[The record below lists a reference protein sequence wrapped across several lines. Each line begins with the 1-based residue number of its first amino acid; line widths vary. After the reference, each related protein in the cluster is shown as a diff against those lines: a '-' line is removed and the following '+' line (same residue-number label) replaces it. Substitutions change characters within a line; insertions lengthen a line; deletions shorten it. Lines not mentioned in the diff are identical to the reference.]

1 MRKSKRGF
9 FNLVFWLKRFSYDQF
24 PSCQLQMLENFRENG
39 YKCPTDSLNCPF
51 QPAFATKLSFF
62 EHMKQNPERL
72 VDFNK
77 FMTGTRGSRNHWS
90 DWFPVESEIL
100 STIPGAENDALLVD
114 VGGGKG
120 HDLERLL
127 SQYPQT
133 KGRLVLQDL
142 PDTINCI
149 QQLSPDI
156 RRMPHDFFT
165 PQPVKGKKEISSLV
179 AEIQFG
185 LLT

>member
-1 MRKSKRGF
+1 
-9 FNLVFWLKRFSYDQF
+9 
-24 PSCQLQMLENFRENG
+24 MLESFRENG
-39 YKCPTDSLNCPF
+39 YKCPTDSLNCAF
-51 QPAFATKLSFF
+51 QRAFATNLSFF
-62 EHMKQNPERL
+62 EHMEQDPERL
-72 VDFNK
+72 RDFNK

-90 DWFPVESEIL
+90 DWFPVENEIL
-100 STIPGAENDALLVD
+100 STIPGAENDILLVD

-127 SQYPQT
+127 SRYSQT

-165 PQPVKGKKEISSLV
+165 PQPVKGKKEISSPV
-179 AEIQFG
+179 AEIHSS

>member
-1 MRKSKRGF
+1 MRKSKGRVSFG
-9 FNLVFWLKRFSYDQF
+9 LKRFSYDQF
-24 PSCQLQMLENFRENG
+24 PSCQLQMLEHFRENG
-39 YKCPTDSLNCPF
+39 YKCPTDSLDCAF
-51 QPAFATKLSFF
+51 QRTFATNLSFF
-62 EHMKQNPERL
+62 KHMEQNPERL
-72 VDFNK
+72 RDFNN
-77 FMTGTRGSRNHWS
+77 FMMGTRGSRSHWS
-90 DWFPVESEIL
+90 DWFPVESELL
-100 STIPGAENDALLVD
+100 STIPGAENDILLVD

-127 SQYPQT
+127 THYPQT

-142 PDTINCI
+142 PSTINCI

-165 PQPVKGKKEISSLV
+165 PQPVKGKKEIFGPV
-179 AEIQFG
+179 AEIQSN

>member
-1 MRKSKRGF
+1 
-9 FNLVFWLKRFSYDQF
+9 
-24 PSCQLQMLENFRENG
+24 
-39 YKCPTDSLNCPF
+39 
-51 QPAFATKLSFF
+51 
-62 EHMKQNPERL
+62 
-72 VDFNK
+72 
-77 FMTGTRGSRNHWS
+77 MTGIRGSRNHWS
-90 DWFPVESEIL
+90 DWFPVEREIL
-100 STIPGAENDALLVD
+100 STIPGAENDTLLVD

-142 PDTINCI
+142 PDTINRI

-165 PQPVKGKKEISSLV
+165 PQPVKGKKEISRPV
-179 AEIQFG
+179 AEVQFS